1 MKIDAKITFSKEV
14 AEKLDRD
21 YVRVPV
27 DMDYVEDSTNSVYTW
42 VVNELEE
49 MFGRPFMNDDFE
61 ITNMH
66 ELIEELKFNEFENK
80 TN

>member
-14 AEKLDRD
+14 ADKLDRD
-21 YVRVPV
+21 WVRVPV
-27 DMDYVEDSTNSVYTW
+27 DIDYVEDNAESVYTW

>member
-1 MKIDAKITFSKEV
+1 MKIDAKIIFSKEV
-14 AEKLDRD
+14 ADKLDRSWI
-21 YVRVPV
+21 RVPV
-27 DMDYVEDSTNSVYTW
+27 DIDYVEDNAESVYTW

-49 MFGRPFMNDDFE
+49 MFGCSFMNDDFE
-61 ITNMH
+61 ITNMN

>member
-1 MKIDAKITFSKEV
+1 M
-14 AEKLDRD
+14 
-21 YVRVPV
+21 RVPV
-27 DMDYVEDSTNSVYTW
+27 DIDYVEDNAESVYTW

>member
-14 AEKLDRD
+14 ADKLDRD
-21 YVRVPV
+21 WIRVPV
-27 DMDYVEDSTNSVYTW
+27 DMDYVEDNTNSVYTW

-80 TN
+80 IN